1 LRYSAALSCGE
12 PTKILTPGRESP
24 PFAGDSPGSPVPA
37 ERWPM
42 APYAFS
48 PFKHNRVVAAL
59 ALRILELRTRG
70 LEKLIFTATTG
81 RSGTLTLARLFS
93 AVPDCIAVHEGHPI
107 MHGPVL
113 RAASFGD
120 TALVNRVYRQIKSVN
135 ILRAAAGHRYYLE
148 ANHLFIK
155 TFIQN
160 AVQDFGERMVVIHL
174 VRPAVEVATSIYCL
188 NDCPGT
194 ERGNYWWLDYRAP
207 NNLLPMADILEST
220 GAFSHPFYKALWYW
234 HEVEARIAAWRARMP
249 TLKFVRF
256 ETHWFNDLN
265 KVSAL
270 LDELGIRYA
279 SPPIKA
285 VIGAREHIKEHQKLL
300 VPLPAELAREM
311 ASRFE
316 ELLGRLDL
324 PRPLALGTVRN

>member
-1 LRYSAALSCGE
+1 M
-12 PTKILTPGRESP
+12 ILTPGRESP
-24 PFAGDSPGSPVPA
+24 PFAGESPGSPVPA
-37 ERWPM
+37 EQWPM
-42 APYAFS
+42 SPYVFN
-48 PFKHNRVVAAL
+48 PFKHNRLVAAL
-59 ALRILELRTRG
+59 TLQILKLRTRR

-81 RSGTLTLARLFS
+81 RSGTLTLAKLFS
-93 AVPDCIAVHEGHPI
+93 AVPDCVAVHEGYPI

-120 TALVNRVYRQIKSVN
+120 AALVNRVYRQIKSVN

-160 AVQDFGERMVVIHL
+160 AVEDFGERMAVIHL
-174 VRPAVEVATSIYCL
+174 VRPAVEVAMSIYCL
-188 NDCPGT
+188 CDGPGT
-194 ERGNYWWLDYRAP
+194 ERGNYWWLDHRAP
-207 NNLLPMADILEST
+207 INLIPMADILDST

-234 HEVEARIAAWRARMP
+234 HEVEARISAWRSRMP

-256 ETHWFNDLN
+256 ETHWFNDLK
-265 KVSAL
+265 KVCDL

-279 SPPIKA
+279 RPPIEA
-285 VIGAREHIKEHQKLL
+285 AIGTREHVKEQQKLL
-300 VPLPAELAREM
+300 DPLPDEQAREM
-311 ASRFE
+311 VSRFE

-324 PRPLALGTVRN
+324 PRPLMLGAAVRS